1 MAEVLERRLT
11 DATSKAE
18 AKKTLGEMFIAE
30 RSSFQTAK
38 EDEIEAFLHLHAHAA
53 PSEYRTSIRSKNT
66 AVSSAS
72 KAPSTFMR
80 FDGEANKRR
89 KKELAEP

>member
-18 AKKTLGEMFIAE
+18 AKKTLEEMFIAE

-38 EDEIEAFLHLHAHAA
+38 EDEIEAFK
-53 PSEYRTSIRSKNT
+53 SEEYSIFTK
-66 AVSSAS
+66 
-72 KAPSTFMR
+72 KA
-80 FDGEANKRR
+80 
-89 KKELAEP
+89 LQ